1 MSSLKLNNSVNYEP
15 INVVLTKEKTPIA
28 YGNKI
33 QEFVEQGLYPNIESA
48 EKDFPEFEIELELY
62 YEKYSGLFAIEAD
75 AVENSCSIY
84 SPYTQE
90 QFEDYEEEE

>member
-1 MSSLKLNNSVNYEP
+1 MSSLKLNNVENYEP
-15 INVVLTKEKTPIA
+15 INVILTKEKTPIA

-75 AVENSCSIY
+75 AVESFCPIF

-90 QFEDYEEEE
+90 QLEDFTEE